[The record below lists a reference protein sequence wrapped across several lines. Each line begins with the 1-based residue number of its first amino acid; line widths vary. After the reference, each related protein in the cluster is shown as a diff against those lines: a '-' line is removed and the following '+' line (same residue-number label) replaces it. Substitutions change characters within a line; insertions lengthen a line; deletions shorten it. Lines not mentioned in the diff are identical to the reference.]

1 MYLTSKGDGSLLVIN
16 SFTGDA
22 LAIMLPIIKIFG
34 GDYANLWAEQSNRI
48 LEQTLPLLEKAGL
61 VVSAEELKSRKL
73 ILDTNL
79 EDVKVIIIRASDVP
93 VFVQHGAA
101 DIGIA
106 GKDVLLEHGAN
117 GLFELLDLGIA
128 KCRLMVAAEPSQDL
142 NQSTLK
148 IATKYVNSAK
158 QYFQAKGQQVEV
170 IKLYG
175 AMELAPI
182 VGLAHCIVDLV
193 DTGNT
198 LKANGL
204 IPLDHIQDISSR
216 LVVNSASFNTKHTE
230 IKDWLTR
237 IEANL

>member
-1 MYLTSKGDGSLLVIN
+1 MLTIALSKG
-16 SFTGDA
+16 
-22 LAIMLPIIKIFG
+22 
-34 GDYANLWAEQSNRI
+34 RI
-48 LEQTLPLLEKAGL
+48 LEQTLPLLKKAGL
-61 VVSAEELKSRKL
+61 EIADEELDSRKL

-79 EDVKVIIIRASDVP
+79 DDVKVIVIRATDVP

-101 DIGIA
+101 DMGIA

-128 KCRLMVAAEPSQDL
+128 KCRLMVAASNKDKL
-142 NQSTLK
+142 NQNTLK

-158 QYFQAKGQQVEV
+158 RYFETKGQQIEI

-175 AMELAPI
+175 AMELAPV

-204 IPLDHIQDISSR
+204 VPLDHIEDISSR
-216 LVVNSASFNTKHTE
+216 LVVNAASFKTKNSQ
-230 IKDWLTR
+230 IKTWVKG
-237 IEANL
+237 IEENL

>member
-1 MYLTSKGDGSLLVIN
+1 MLTIALSKG
-16 SFTGDA
+16 
-22 LAIMLPIIKIFG
+22 KILKQ
-34 GDYANLWAEQSNRI
+34 A
-48 LEQTLPLLEKAGL
+48 LPLLENAGL
-61 VVSAEELKSRKL
+61 VISSKELKSRKL

-79 EDVKVIIIRASDVP
+79 DDVKVIIIRASDVP

-128 KCRLMVAAEPSQDL
+128 KCRLMVAAKPNQDL

-148 IATKYVNSAK
+148 IATKYINSAK
-158 QYFQAKGQQVEV
+158 QYFQEKGQQVEV

-175 AMELAPI
+175 AIELAPI

-204 IPLDHIQDISSR
+204 VPLDHIQDISSR

-230 IKDWLTR
+230 IKDWVAR
-237 IEANL
+237 INENL

>member
-1 MYLTSKGDGSLLVIN
+1 MLTIALSKG
-16 SFTGDA
+16 
-22 LAIMLPIIKIFG
+22 
-34 GDYANLWAEQSNRI
+34 RI
-48 LEQTLPLLEKAGL
+48 LEQTLPLLKKAGL
-61 VVSAEELKSRKL
+61 EIADEELDSRKL

-79 EDVKVIIIRASDVP
+79 DDVKVIVIRATDVP

-101 DIGIA
+101 DMGIA

-128 KCRLMVAAEPSQDL
+128 KCRLMVAASNKDKL
-142 NQSTLK
+142 NQNTLK

-158 QYFQAKGQQVEV
+158 RYFETKGQQIEI

-175 AMELAPI
+175 AMELAPV

-204 IPLDHIQDISSR
+204 VPLEHIEDISSR
-216 LVVNSASFNTKHTE
+216 LVVNAASFKTKNAQ
-230 IKDWLTR
+230 IKTWVKG
-237 IEANL
+237 IEENL